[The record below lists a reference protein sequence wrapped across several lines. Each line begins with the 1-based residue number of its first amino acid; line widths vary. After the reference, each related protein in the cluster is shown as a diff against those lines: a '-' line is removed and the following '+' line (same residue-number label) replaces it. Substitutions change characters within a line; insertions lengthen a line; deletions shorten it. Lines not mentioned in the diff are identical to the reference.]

1 MRATAILGDIA
12 EVVHPAADS
21 FDLSGYA
28 SVVEAAINIIT
39 RHPMSQEQLMRAL
52 QRWSPGQIDAALR
65 ELAAGGRARWSPV
78 TARRR
83 TAAESHSL
91 SGRGPESAHFAGR
104 TGRAPRSAR
113 QAETFP
119 QGAYC

>member
-1 MRATAILGDIA
+1 MRIQPDAVITLRTNRQRDRKCAPPDAEGLMRATAILGDIA

-52 QRWSPGQIDAALR
+52 QRWSPGQIDAA
-65 ELAAGGRARWSPV
+65 P
-78 TARRR
+78 
-83 TAAESHSL
+83 
-91 SGRGPESAHFAGR
+91 
-104 TGRAPRSAR
+104 
-113 QAETFP
+113 
-119 QGAYC
+119 